1 LMEVLKLLGWLVVI
15 ALIGFTIINFIF
27 DIIEKFLEF
36 AESNLTTVLVI
47 CLLILVVVLSS
58 L

>member
-1 LMEVLKLLGWLVVI
+1 MEALKLLGWLVVI
-15 ALIGFTIINFIF
+15 ALIGFTIINFVF

-47 CLLILVVVLSS
+47 CVLILVVVLSS
-58 L
+58 F

>member
-1 LMEVLKLLGWLVVI
+1 MAWLKLLGWLAVI
-15 ALIGFTIINFIF
+15 ALLGFTILNVVF
-27 DIIEKFLEF
+27 DIIEKFVEY
-36 AESNLTTVLVI
+36 AETHLTTVLVI

>member
-1 LMEVLKLLGWLVVI
+1 MAWLKLLGWLAVI
-15 ALIGFTIINFIF
+15 ALLGFTILNVVF
-27 DIIEKFLEF
+27 DIVEKFLEF
-36 AESNLTTVLVI
+36 AETNLTTVLVI

>member
-1 LMEVLKLLGWLVVI
+1 MAWLKLLGWLAVI
-15 ALIGFTIINFIF
+15 ALFGFTILNVVF

-36 AESNLTTVLVI
+36 AETNLTTVLVI